1 MYLYIDI
8 NILYIV
14 LYTSILYSFVNSK
27 SKIKFFSKSIFIITF
42 WSWISLAV
50 ILFITHGNII
60 ETLLEIFLLNYLIS
74 SWDFYSELDES
85 NSKEILNSLIDL
97 LKKIDLIKFDLGK
110 YNKPGGGGPDPDIIK
125 YLHLNSEHLKELRS
139 WNIQVTSLFDFNSP
153 EAIDI
158 SSRIDAHNNSLIH
171 PKEHEVSVKELRAE
185 IVRHK
190 SYVDYHHHHPYGI
203 AGLGGN
209 QNEIDYFKGDFF
221 KVFSIKYRAWMI
233 HEINQYNFLTLCKV
247 YYDALDKSELP
258 DKLEYYWNQWR
269 SSQIGSYDLSY
280 HEKKLISST
289 GYIHNFFN
297 EDVSNFELND
307 NLLIIGVSILCK
319 DYVITNLTEWMSD
332 NETLCSKVAF
342 YKQAWLYYEESLV
355 KYKQFYDHYNH
366 YVNKLKLD
374 KYTLD
379 DLKTEIERN
388 KLLSAKLASMPPLE
402 EGLFN
407 LDNNPSWFNN
417 IRCVDYSAYKGLL
430 GSLSTTKLAT
440 FDSKVFYNGKTSL
453 VKFIPKS
460 VWSDNSIRIKG
471 I

>member
-97 LKKIDLIKFDLGK
+97 LKKIDLIKFK
-110 YNKPGGGGPDPDIIK
+110 
-125 YLHLNSEHLKELRS
+125 
-139 WNIQVTSLFDFNSP
+139 
-153 EAIDI
+153 
-158 SSRIDAHNNSLIH
+158 
-171 PKEHEVSVKELRAE
+171 KELRAE